1 MNERSS
7 LNMAVLPQDRVTS
20 FFKALKRRRPIQIR
34 LSQPYKQRLAFKTKK
49 QVHRAMKDVFAARK
63 VSKALELGIQLARIV
78 LSVAEVVHTVRV
90 NKSVLLLS

>member
-1 MNERSS
+1 
-7 LNMAVLPQDRVTS
+7 
-20 FFKALKRRRPIQIR
+20 
-34 LSQPYKQRLAFKTKK
+34 
-49 QVHRAMKDVFAARK
+49 MKDVFAARK